1 MDYRRPQDKRVRSE
15 QSSNSEDEVARLARQ
30 PGPGVRKVEIMDHT
44 REVPRRGSS
53 IISLSRSWR
62 RAAGR
67 RGT

>member
-44 REVPRRGSS
+44 RQAPGRGPS
-53 IISLSRSWR
+53 II
-62 RAAGR
+62 
-67 RGT
+67 TY